1 MLEKIIMKATK
12 VFAIITLTIACIWEF
27 GCLFGKP
34 GVPKDEIDWVIFCIL
49 NLTIVIDYLILK
61 LNEEY
66 DNKIYLRR
74 EMFYLNEGN

>member
-1 MLEKIIMKATK
+1 MLERMIMKTTR

-34 GVPKDEIDWVIFCIL
+34 GTPKDELDWVIFCIL
-49 NLTIVIDYLILK
+49 NLTIVIDYLILE

-74 EMFYLNEGN
+74 EMFYLNEEN

>member
-1 MLEKIIMKATK
+1 MLEKMIMKATK
-12 VFAIITLTIACIWEF
+12 VFAIITLMISCIWEF
-27 GCLFGKP
+27 GCLFGNV
-34 GVPKDEIDWVIFCIL
+34 GIPKDELDWVIFCIL

-74 EMFYLNEGN
+74 EMFYLNEEN